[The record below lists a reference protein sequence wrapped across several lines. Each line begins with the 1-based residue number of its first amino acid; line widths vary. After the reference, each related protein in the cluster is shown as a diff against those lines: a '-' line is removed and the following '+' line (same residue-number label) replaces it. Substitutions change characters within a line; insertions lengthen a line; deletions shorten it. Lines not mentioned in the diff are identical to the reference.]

1 MFSLKAVLLSIQL
14 SVMCQVFAG
23 VVENRCLDKLVFRG
37 DSIMFTCNTSM
48 ANITQIRWTKG
59 ISVFI
64 YSVINNKTFSNS
76 TSHRLRIDSNSSTKL
91 HVINAQCDDEGLYIC
106 DVISTDGLS
115 SVVWN
120 LTVSEVSEKPE
131 EVSSSWYFLYIL
143 TSVIGS
149 LLCGFTSAFC
159 LCRKLRARTPNQ
171 NPVQHQ
177 FPLESREEAAVT
189 QPEGGTERRAKNKK
203 SSQYMERLNSIYGV

>member
-14 SVMCQVFAG
+14 SVMCQVFA
-23 VVENRCLDKLVFRG
+23 
-37 DSIMFTCNTSM
+37 
-48 ANITQIRWTKG
+48 
-59 ISVFI
+59 
-64 YSVINNKTFSNS
+64 
-76 TSHRLRIDSNSSTKL
+76 
-91 HVINAQCDDEGLYIC
+91 
-106 DVISTDGLS
+106 
-115 SVVWN
+115 
-120 LTVSEVSEKPE
+120 

>member
-143 TSVIGS
+143 TSVIG
-149 LLCGFTSAFC
+149 LLCGFTPALC
-159 LCRKLRARTPNQ
+159 LCRKIWTKTPNQ
-171 NPVQHQ
+171 DLVSSRTLIYAQSHLQLGGEVVPAQYQSCVEYRINHKQE
-177 FPLESREEAAVT
+177 ESVL
-189 QPEGGTERRAKNKK
+189 Q
-203 SSQYMERLNSIYGV
+203 